1 MGEVVEGFACISMR
15 WYAVSERS
23 TPGDLQRSNIKIY
36 SRKSHLESGAMSGL
50 LSTMSA
56 GEEAPE
62 EAEGVR
68 DRKRERERE
77 RERERV
83 NRPGLHKAASQRVSQ
98 SVNDL
103 ILKCT
108 GTIK

>member
-77 RERERV
+77 RV